1 MKGQDF
7 LVRGGGTP
15 TRRSPSLSRRVPRT
29 RGGRSHGR
37 KVAGFERAWNA
48 GAELGVLYGIA
59 SGGAQKAKIFSGAR
73 AEAALATRFLSGGCA
88 KKRLTFGGFGRGRG
102 QGAKEFQRAG
112 YVGPQ
117 LGLFYEI
124 ASGGAVKGQNFLGA
138 RAEAALAL
146 VVSLGG
152 GHAAKG

>member
-1 MKGQDF
+1 MGGSKIR
-7 LVRGGGTP
+7 LVGAHCVRE
-15 TRRSPSLSRRVPRT
+15 TRRFRRANSS
-29 RGGRSHGR
+29 GRQSHLCGWSDHR
-37 KVAGFERAWNA
+37 RICQTI
-48 GAELGVLYGIA
+48 GVRQETADFWGDL
-59 SGGAQKAKIFSGAR
+59 GGA
-73 AEAALATRFLSGGCA
+73 GGQA
-88 KKRLTFGGFGRGRG
+88 
-102 QGAKEFQRAG
+102 AKEFQRAG

>member
-1 MKGQDF
+1 MQEQNLACSMESRLEARERPKF
-7 LVRGGGTP
+7 SRGLAP
-15 TRRSPSLSRRVPRT
+15 KRRSRRGFSA
-29 RGGRSHGR
+29 GGVREKTADFWGD
-37 KVAGFERAWNA
+37 
-48 GAELGVLYGIA
+48 L
-59 SGGAQKAKIFSGAR
+59 GGA
-73 AEAALATRFLSGGCA
+73 GGQA
-88 KKRLTFGGFGRGRG
+88 
-102 QGAKEFQRAG
+102 AKEFQRAG